1 LEKLLKNRQKMPVY
15 SVFLLKVIIFD
26 CQEARWRCCLLE
38 CAGAGAAF
46 CFSVALLRGSA
57 SGLLGLKSI
66 WLMENSAIRMQNFNF
81 CGGADKK

>member
-1 LEKLLKNRQKMPVY
+1 MAVY
-15 SVFLLKVIIFD
+15 SVFLLKGTILRRP
-26 CQEARWRCCLLE
+26 EARWRCCLTE

-46 CFSVALLRGSA
+46 YFSAAILRGSA

-81 CGGADKK
+81 CCGADKK